1 MCIKFRERIE
11 IMILASKTVKKDKI
25 SLKKVIRLK
34 KDKYIDEV
42 VKTQTF
48 FPTEFSD
55 LMEIKPGSFL
65 FNALFA
71 TPVVTVIQK

>member
-1 MCIKFRERIE
+1 MTIPT
-11 IMILASKTVKKDKI
+11 SKTVRKNRV

-34 KDKYIDEV
+34 KDKYNDEV

-48 FPTEFSD
+48 FSNEFSD

-71 TPVVTVIQK
+71 TPIVTIIQK